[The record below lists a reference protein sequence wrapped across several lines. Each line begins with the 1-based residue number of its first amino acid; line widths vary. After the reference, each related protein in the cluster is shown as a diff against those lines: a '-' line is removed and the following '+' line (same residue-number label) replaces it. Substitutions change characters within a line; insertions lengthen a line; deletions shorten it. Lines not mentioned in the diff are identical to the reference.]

1 MYVAGGRGNF
11 GLQALARSM
20 HSASQA
26 IVDIW
31 IFVSIGSPCFYSHI
45 PQSDACLGIGPTMA
59 YCTAFFRMEFGTA
72 QVESMDGHLYSWR
85 FDTGGSNILFD
96 YIGPALPVDGLESSP
111 GADGLCWDYI

>member
-31 IFVSIGSPCFYSHI
+31 IFVSTGSPRFYSNI
-45 PQSDACLGIGPTMA
+45 PQPDACLGIGPTMA
-59 YCTAFFRMEFGTA
+59 CCSAFFRMELVAA
-72 QVESMDGHLYSWR
+72 QVEAMDGHLCS
-85 FDTGGSNILFD
+85 
-96 YIGPALPVDGLESSP
+96 
-111 GADGLCWDYI
+111 